1 MSLLPILFSNW
12 WENLN
17 YPHRIYGQ
25 HFGSPFNSEDLP
37 SSCTPCDTNMDTL
50 MHRHHRHMPHIHH
63 PYERRMMRKM
73 SGGTSTI
80 EADKDKFLVKLD
92 VQQFAPDEVTV
103 KVVGKKVMV
112 EGKHEEQQDEH
123 GWVSRQFLRK
133 YMIPE
138 QCDVDQ
144 LRSTLSSDG
153 VLTIIVPKKISELDE
168 KERIIKIQNT
178 GQPAVT
184 DDMRRILE
192 SELEQSLQ
200 NLKNPL
206 LQKEQDEQIKH

>member
-17 YPHRIYGQ
+17 YPHRIYDQ
-25 HFGSPFNSEDLP
+25 HFGSPFNPEDLS
-37 SSCTPCDTNMDTL
+37 SSCTPCDANTDIL
-50 MHRHHRHMPHIHH
+50 MHRPHRHMPHRHH
-63 PYERRMMRKM
+63 PYERKMMRKT
-73 SGGTSTI
+73 SGTSTI

-92 VQQFAPDEVTV
+92 VQQFAPDEITV

-138 QCDVDQ
+138 QCDADQ

-153 VLTIIVPKKISELDE
+153 VLTIIVPKKTSELDE
-168 KERIIKIQNT
+168 KERIIKIQST

-200 NLKNPL
+200 NFKNPL
-206 LQKEQDEQIKH
+206 LQREQDEQIKN